1 MTEAKHTRRGGQSHN
16 LKEKGLIAIRRYESV
31 AIDKL
36 KPYEN
41 NARTHS
47 DAQVDKIARSIEQ
60 FGFINPVLIDGD
72 YGIIAGHGRVLG
84 AKQVGM
90 TEVPCIFVE
99 DLTETQ
105 KRAYILADN
114 KLALDAGWDD
124 AILKA
129 ELNFLKEVNFDISLT
144 GFDMDE
150 IDLNATDIEF
160 KEDDF
165 DLEAELPEEPK
176 AKLGD
181 IYQLGKHRIMCGSS
195 TDQADVDKLCDGE
208 VMDLCVTDPPYNV
221 NYGDLQDMQQK
232 VDKSRNGGRKIL
244 NDNMDDLSF
253 HDFLF
258 DFYTQ
263 MLRVLKDGGAYYIF
277 HADTEGLNFRSALK
291 EAGGSVRE
299 TLIWVKNVLV
309 LGRQDYQWKHEP
321 CLYGWKD
328 GAGHYFIDDRCQ
340 TTVFEDDSAL
350 QKMSKEQLISL
361 IKQIQEEKEPCTI
374 IHENKPTRND
384 LHPTM
389 KPINLIGRLVKNS
402 SREKE
407 NVFDGFGGSGST
419 LIACEQ
425 LNRKA
430 YLMELDPRYIDV
442 IIKRWEDFTGKKAVK
457 IN

>member
-1 MTEAKHTRRGGQSHN
+1 M
-16 LKEKGLIAIRRYESV
+16 RRYEDV
-31 AIDKL
+31 AISKL
-36 KPYEN
+36 KPYEK

-47 DAQVDKIARSIEQ
+47 DEQVAKIARSIEQ

-84 AKQVGM
+84 AKEIGLQ
-90 TEVPCIFVE
+90 EVPCIFVE
-99 DLTETQ
+99 DLTDEQ
-105 KRAYILADN
+105 KRAYIIADN

-124 AILKA
+124 EILKA
-129 ELNFLKEVNFDISLT
+129 ELNFLKEVNFDITLT

-165 DLEAELPEEPK
+165 EEELPAEPT

-181 IYQLGKHRIMCGSS
+181 IYQLGRHRIMCGDS
-195 TDQADVDKLCDGE
+195 TDAEQVAQLMDGE
-208 VMDLCVTDPPYNV
+208 LADLYVTDPPYNV
-221 NYGDLQDMQQK
+221 DYTGKTKDALKIEN
-232 VDKSRNGGRKIL
+232 DK
-244 NDNMDDLSF
+244 MDDWQFGHFLSDAF
-253 HDFLF
+253 GVANSF
-258 DFYTQ
+258 
-263 MLRVLKDGGAYYIF
+263 MKDGAVFYIW
-277 HADTEGLNFRSALK
+277 HADSKGDIFRGACAEKLG
-291 EAGGSVRE
+291 AVRE
-299 TLIWVKNVLV
+299 VLIWVKNTMV

-340 TTVFEDDSAL
+340 TTVFEDAYNFE
-350 QKMSKEQLISL
+350 KMTKDQLVEL
-361 IKQIQEEKEPCTI
+361 IKELQEEKQPSTV
-374 IHENKPTRND
+374 IHEAKPARNE

-389 KPINLIGRLVKNS
+389 KPLKLIGRLIKNS

-407 NVFDGFGGSGST
+407 NVFDSFGGSGST
-419 LIACEQ
+419 LMACEQ

-430 YLMELDPRYIDV
+430 FLMELDPRYIDV
-442 IIKRWEDFTGKKAVK
+442 IIKRWEEYTGEKAVK